1 MSVCFLSESAYEVIN
16 PAGSIYM
23 GKDKFENEELIKY
36 ADETDIW
43 FHVDKYSSAHLY
55 LKLPENSVWD
65 SLPQPLLSDIGQ
77 LTKANSI
84 HANKLDNVIIIYTPV
99 TNLKKT
105 GDLDTGTVCFH
116 NDRLVRRVHI
126 SAKDNAIV
134 NRLNK
139 TKVEKQ
145 VDFVQQSIDKQ
156 RELGQQKKKIA
167 ISRKQAEQEAKE
179 QHKRDKEARSYT
191 NMWTEEDYNQPG
203 PEGSDMEDDFIA
215 STRAAKLLQPVYTPS
230 TLTRLNN
237 FRQLSTESRKLIDQ
251 AVNAHPIVLFMKGKP
266 SAPLCGFSRAVVQIL
281 DVQGADPEK
290 IRAYDCLE
298 DDELRN
304 GIKEYSDWPTIPQ
317 VYVNG
322 EFVGGCDILLSKWR
336 IVTATQGQKLIVRIC

>member
-1 MSVCFLSESAYEVIN
+1 MMFNL
-16 PAGSIYM
+16 
-23 GKDKFENEELIKY
+23 LR
-36 ADETDIW
+36 
-43 FHVDKYSSAHLY
+43 
-55 LKLPENSVWD
+55 NS
-65 SLPQPLLSDIGQ
+65 
-77 LTKANSI
+77 
-84 HANKLDNVIIIYTPV
+84 
-99 TNLKKT
+99 
-105 GDLDTGTVCFH
+105 
-116 NDRLVRRVHI
+116 
-126 SAKDNAIV
+126 
-134 NRLNK
+134 
-139 TKVEKQ
+139 
-145 VDFVQQSIDKQ
+145 
-156 RELGQQKKKIA
+156 
-167 ISRKQAEQEAKE
+167 
-179 QHKRDKEARSYT
+179 
-191 NMWTEEDYNQPG
+191 
-203 PEGSDMEDDFIA
+203 A

-322 EFVGGCDILLSKWR
+322 EFVGGCDILLSSEFHFFFSLPFLILQSASEWR
-336 IVTATQGQKLIVRIC
+336 IVTATQGQKLTVRIG

>member
-1 MSVCFLSESAYEVIN
+1 
-16 PAGSIYM
+16 M

-55 LKLPENSVWD
+55 LKLPENTVWD

-167 ISRKQAEQEAKE
+167 ISRV
-179 QHKRDKEARSYT
+179 S
-191 NMWTEEDYNQPG
+191 
-203 PEGSDMEDDFIA
+203 
-215 STRAAKLLQPVYTPS
+215 
-230 TLTRLNN
+230 
-237 FRQLSTESRKLIDQ
+237 
-251 AVNAHPIVLFMKGKP
+251 
-266 SAPLCGFSRAVVQIL
+266 
-281 DVQGADPEK
+281 
-290 IRAYDCLE
+290 
-298 DDELRN
+298 
-304 GIKEYSDWPTIPQ
+304 
-317 VYVNG
+317 
-322 EFVGGCDILLSKWR
+322 
-336 IVTATQGQKLIVRIC
+336 